1 MINLS
6 LKKLTKD
13 SKAIFVQYGDYLGK
27 NKRTNTTFQVI
38 RGITKD
44 ELQVELEQGI
54 RRLLAEK
61 MAIEQKEGNEKKQV

>member
-54 RRLLAEK
+54 RRLLAAQ
-61 MAIEQKEGNEKKQV
+61 MGIEQKERKEKKQT

>member
-27 NKRTNTTFQVI
+27 NKRVNTTFQVI

-44 ELQVELEQGI
+44 ELQAELEAGI
-54 RRLLAEK
+54 RRLLANK
-61 MAIEQKEGNEKKQV
+61 MAIEQKESDAKKQA